1 MPTPRRRTPSYR
13 RHKPSGQA
21 VVTLAGRDH
30 YLGKYGSPESRAE
43 YDRVVGEWL
52 VGGRRAPGKADSPG
66 TDLTINELIL
76 AYLGFADG
84 YYVKDGRP
92 TTEPRDI
99 RLAIRPLRRL
109 YAHSPAGEFGPLAL
123 KAVRGQLIESGL
135 CRTEVNKRIG
145 RIVRA
150 FKWAVGEEILPASV
164 YHALRAVPGLRRGR
178 TTARESA
185 PVRPVPDA
193 LVDAVRPHV
202 ARQVWAM
209 IELQRLTGMRPGEV
223 TALRTADVDRTG
235 PVWIYTPAGHKTE
248 HHGKRRCIALGPRA
262 RDALGPWLRSEEAAY
277 LFSPREAMAERQAA
291 KRQRRRTP
299 VQPSQRDRRKRAARR
314 VPGGRYDVAAYNR
327 AIEYGCRKA
336 GVPKWHPHQLRHNVA
351 TRLRKEFG
359 LDTARAVLGHSS
371 TAVTEIYAE
380 LDGAKAA
387 EAMERIG

>member
-13 RHKPSGQA
+13 RHKPSGRA

-52 VGGRRAPGKADSPG
+52 VAGSRAPGKADSPG
-66 TDLTINELIL
+66 TDPTINELIL

-164 YHALRAVPGLRRGR
+164 YHALRAVPGLQR
-178 TTARESA
+178 
-185 PVRPVPDA
+185 
-193 LVDAVRPHV
+193 VRPHV

-235 PVWIYTPAGHKTE
+235 PVWIYTPAGHKME

-262 RDALGPWLRSEEAAY
+262 RDVLGPWLRSEEAAY

-327 AIEYGCRKA
+327 AIEYGCCKA
-336 GVPKWHPHQLRHNVA
+336 GVPKWHPHQLRHRVA

-380 LDGAKAA
+380 LDEAKAV
-387 EAMERIG
+387 EAMERVG